1 MCRTRLPI
9 PKRNPEQRQCYVMVT
24 WRCMLRL
31 NSSCL
36 VSRQTSWM
44 SLYRSW
50 RPSRFVRII
59 CPVRC
64 CSWWCPKPPG
74 AKALIGTL
82 LSPWPHNDG
91 CLSAIV
97 SQKEIMVSEMT
108 KSLCGHC
115 RGLGERTI
123 EETVIRRFLETV
135 TDGTDIKF
143 RGSVPLLASGNQKS
157 SIVVGYRWV
166 QQTNKRWL
174 WSEAEMLM
182 GLNIRQLVKFVRKA
196 QCRRSM

>member
-1 MCRTRLPI
+1 MWFALVFVIKATWQLDSIVTAYLNVLIGSQVAYVRDVLIYFCSQIQNSVCAFIIVFWCTQFGESQWDLLSSVDSMCRTRLPI

-36 VSRQTSWM
+36 VSRQTSWI

-97 SQKEIMVSEMT
+97 SQKEIMVSEMA
-108 KSLCGHC
+108 K
-115 RGLGERTI
+115 
-123 EETVIRRFLETV
+123 
-135 TDGTDIKF
+135 
-143 RGSVPLLASGNQKS
+143 
-157 SIVVGYRWV
+157 
-166 QQTNKRWL
+166 
-174 WSEAEMLM
+174 
-182 GLNIRQLVKFVRKA
+182 
-196 QCRRSM
+196 